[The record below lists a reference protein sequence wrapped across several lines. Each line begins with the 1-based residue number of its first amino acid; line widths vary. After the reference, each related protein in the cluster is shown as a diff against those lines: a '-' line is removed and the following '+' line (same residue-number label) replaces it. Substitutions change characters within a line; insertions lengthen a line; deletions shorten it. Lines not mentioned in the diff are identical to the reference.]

1 VPAEIRFHLD
11 ECVGIAIADGLR
23 RRNIDVTTTPESQ
36 LLSSD
41 DLDQLAFAQ
50 REGRVLITQDADFLR
65 LAREGRPHCG
75 IAYYVP
81 GSRTIG
87 DLISRLVLIH
97 AILDADEM
105 NGTIEFI

>member
-1 VPAEIRFHLD
+1 MPAEIRFHLD

-23 RRNIDVTTTPESQ
+23 RRNIDVTTTPESA
-36 LLSSD
+36 LLSSA

-50 REGRVLITQDADFLR
+50 REGRVLITQDSDFLR

-97 AILDADEM
+97 AVLNSDEM

>member
-11 ECVGIAIADGLR
+11 ECVSTAIADGLR
-23 RRNIDVTTTPESQ
+23 RRKMDVTTTPESE
-36 LLSSD
+36 LRSST
-41 DLDQLAFAQ
+41 DLDQLAYAA
-50 REGRVLITQDADFLR
+50 REGRVLITQDSDFLR

-105 NGTIEFI
+105 KGTIEFL